1 MKEWRDNFLAFIAI
15 ITELLLGT
23 LLFFIII
30 FLAHYLE
37 LAIAR
42 LDDPQ
47 GSIIYWVSKGGVIFL
62 LLAECVIGF
71 FFVTR
76 GIRNAWLATW
86 GPRDEG

>member
-1 MKEWRDNFLAFIAI
+1 
-15 ITELLLGT
+15 
-23 LLFFIII
+23 
-30 FLAHYLE
+30 

-62 LLAECVIGF
+62 LLADCVIGF